1 MFYQAFVIYLFFIPG
16 SFFFTGLY
24 IILKSVVGVQPVFLA
39 VWYTIFYG
47 SSSNFLANLP
57 SLEAVSQKVVRD
69 PPPPFLLHN
78 WIQCNF
84 FDLGKSD

>member
-39 VWYTIFYG
+39 VWYTYG

-69 PPPPFLLHN
+69 PPIF
-78 WIQCNF
+78 ITGF
-84 FDLGKSD
+84 SATFSI

>member
-1 MFYQAFVIYLFFIPG
+1 MAGIFISCFPIFPPNMSGISVPG

-69 PPPPFLLHN
+69 PPPIF
-78 WIQCNF
+78 IT
-84 FDLGKSD
+84 

>member
-57 SLEAVSQKVVRD
+57 SLEAVSQKVVWD
-69 PPPPFLLHN
+69 PPFLLHN